1 MKLILEN
8 WRKFIA
14 EEEARTAVAKKS
26 ARRKTPEQEKELKR
40 KQKRFSLPSDLMPTL
55 FKVFTGDP
63 ETFSLIDEKYDLEK
77 LKEKDYDEIKY
88 DKEYEELTEQMLY
101 EPIKSLQAIGHYG
114 DIKKEHYE
122 DFFDF
127 VLKLPEDQKVHVL
140 TALAIYSDKWTKAD
154 IIGLLTYGVEQIK
167 IYGCLFHERNPGSF
181 KVTSNDYR
189 YCRGQEEVPDA

>member
-77 LKEKDYDEIKY
+77 LKEKDYD
-88 DKEYEELTEQMLY
+88 
-101 EPIKSLQAIGHYG
+101 
-114 DIKKEHYE
+114 
-122 DFFDF
+122 
-127 VLKLPEDQKVHVL
+127 
-140 TALAIYSDKWTKAD
+140 
-154 IIGLLTYGVEQIK
+154 
-167 IYGCLFHERNPGSF
+167 
-181 KVTSNDYR
+181 
-189 YCRGQEEVPDA
+189 